1 MISVKN
7 LNKYYHKGKSN
18 EIHVINDTSLSLPD
32 TGFICILGESG
43 SGKTTLL
50 NTMGGLDDFKS
61 GEITYGEDTL
71 VRYNAEKM
79 DRLRM
84 AHCAYIFQN
93 YYLLMDHTV
102 EYNIR
107 LTLNMYDISEEEK
120 SERIDYVLRAVDM
133 LKYKKRAV
141 GQLSGGQQQR
151 VAIARALAKSP
162 EVIFADEPTGN
173 LDDANTMR
181 IMRILKQV
189 SKKCLVVMVTHEK
202 RIARVF
208 ADRII
213 HVVNGRVDRD
223 ELLEG
228 NRSICYNDYSTIY
241 LKEYTEKKYTA
252 GPVELFCYGEG
263 EELPPLKLRII
274 CDNGRCYIQA
284 PEDASVTFLEAGGD
298 RKVLDEER
306 PEYSGEELLD
316 EEYRLETLH
325 NDGLPRLSMAEIVK
339 TAFKNL
345 KLLGKQQIFLV
356 ICFVA
361 MAVLLV
367 LSAADIMT
375 LNSIDIKNIVRTD
388 SGFLYMESVRK
399 GTAAQDVDKEVFNEK
414 TSDILEA
421 LVELV
426 GIGNM
431 HFYFPT
437 DLSYVYDGFVQIQ
450 EVNSLLG
457 GYSIAF
463 LEDLDED
470 ALIYGRMPERYDEIV
485 IDKWVA
491 DKFIHG
497 SNTLAQLIPDAEA
510 LVGRELSIKKK
521 NWTLKIVGISDT
533 HQPDIY
539 MDKYTCLG
547 ITTWTAVQPSDIQE
561 LRAAYPGQYDDVEL
575 TEDQAL
581 VSEGYL
587 KQCSKA
593 GEYYYFTTPL
603 HKRYYV
609 AGTYPDEYGAGYVLG
624 EDGYRQQLLEML
636 CQAKEW
642 IVRVEDEEMRSR
654 VYQFINENN
663 QDDQSL
669 VQLYVVDNY
678 ALELADYEAAR
689 AIKVNARMIIT
700 IAIFAV
706 SIVLLYFSMKSNAV
720 RKIQDIAVYRLLG
733 IKKSGILLIFGLETA
748 MLTSYTTLPAVLAAT
763 GVLKFIA
770 SIPSLE
776 SKMVFSWGAA
786 GVILLF
792 LYIVNIIAGILP
804 VLGMLKLPPAKLAA
818 KYDL

>member
-7 LNKYYHKGKSN
+7 LNKYYHKGKRN
-18 EIHVINDTSLSLPD
+18 EIHVIDDTTLSLPD
-32 TGFICILGESG
+32 TGFVCILGESG

-71 VRYNAEKM
+71 RRYHSRSM

-93 YYLLMDHTV
+93 YYLLMEHTV

-107 LTLNMYDISEEEK
+107 LTLDMYDISEEEK
-120 SERIDYVLRAVDM
+120 TERIDYVLRAVDM
-133 LKYKKRAV
+133 LKFKKRAV
-141 GQLSGGQQQR
+141 AQLSGGQQQR

-189 SKKCLVVMVTHEK
+189 SRKCLVVMVTHEK

-213 HVVNGRVDRD
+213 HVVNGRVEKD
-223 ELLEG
+223 ELLEQNG
-228 NRSICYNDYSTIY
+228 SIRYNDYSTIY
-241 LKEYTEKKYTA
+241 LKEYEERKYGG
-252 GPVELFCYGEG
+252 GPVELYCYGDSG
-263 EELPPLKLRII
+263 EMPPLKLRVIY
-274 CDNGRCYIQA
+274 DNGRYLLQS
-284 PEDASVTFLEAGGD
+284 PEDSSVSFLEYNGD
-298 RKVLDEER
+298 RKVLDEGR

-316 EEYRLETLH
+316 EGYRLEALH
-325 NDGLPRLSMAEIVK
+325 NDRLPRLTFTEIFR

-375 LNSIDIKNIVRTD
+375 LNSIDIRSIVQTD
-388 SGFLYMESVRK
+388 SDFLYMEGVRK
-399 GTAAQDVDKEVFNEK
+399 PAANDLDKDAYEERLGE
-414 TSDILEA
+414 TLEQ
-421 LVELV
+421 LVEVV
-426 GIGNM
+426 GIENL

-437 DLSYVYDGFVQIQ
+437 DLTYVYDGFVQIQ
-450 EVNSLLG
+450 NASGLLS
-457 GYSIAF
+457 GYSIGF
-463 LEDLDED
+463 LEDIDESS
-470 ALIYGRMPERYDEIV
+470 LIYGRMPESYDEIL

-491 DKFIHG
+491 DKFSQG

-510 LVGRELSIKKK
+510 LVGRELSIKRK
-521 NWTLKIVGISDT
+521 NWTLKIVGICDT
-533 HQPDIY
+533 NRPDIY
-539 MDKYTCLG
+539 MDRYTCMG
-547 ITTWTAVQPSDIQE
+547 ITTWTSAQPSDILE
-561 LRAAYPGQYDDVEL
+561 LRAAYPGQYDAVEL
-575 TEDQAL
+575 AEDQAL
-581 VSEGYL
+581 VSESYL
-587 KQCSKA
+587 NQCSKA

-603 HKRYYV
+603 HQRYYV
-609 AGTYPDEYGAGYVLG
+609 AGTFPDEFGAGYVLG
-624 EDGYRQQLLEML
+624 EEGYRQQLLAMV
-636 CQAKEW
+636 CQAREW
-642 IVRVEDEEMRSR
+642 IVRVEDEKMRSSLYR
-654 VYQFINENN
+654 FVEENN
-663 QDDQSL
+663 QNEEAF
-669 VQLYVVDNY
+669 VQLYVTDNY
-678 ALELADYEAAR
+678 AQELASYEAAR
-689 AIKVNARMIIT
+689 AVRLNARMIVT
-700 IAIFAV
+700 IAIFVV
-706 SIVLLYFSMKSNAV
+706 SVVLLYFSMKSNAV

-733 IKKSGILLIFGLETA
+733 IKKSGIVLIFGLETA
-748 MLTSYTTLPAVLAAT
+748 MLTTYTTLPAVLAAT

-786 GVILLF
+786 GLILLF
-792 LYIVNIIAGILP
+792 LYVVNMIAGILP
-804 VLGMLKLPPAKLAA
+804 VLGMLRLPPAKLAA